1 MSVEVE
7 ELFAQARDAMTI
19 KKVFGEPIVHDG
31 ITLLPVAKVRGG
43 AGGGSGEAADDKGKG
58 WGGGYGV
65 TAKAM
70 GTYVIKGDTVR
81 FVPAVDVNGII
92 MVGGLVAMTF
102 LWTIGKPFAKAFA
115 KRLKGK
121 A

>member
-7 ELFAQARDAMTI
+7 ELFAQARDAMTV
-19 KKVFGEPIVHDG
+19 KKVFGEPIEHDG

-43 AGGGSGEAADDKGKG
+43 AGGGSGEAPDEKGKG
-58 WGGGYGV
+58 WGGGYGIS
-65 TAKAM
+65 ARAM
-70 GTYVIKGDTVR
+70 GTYVIKGDKVR
-81 FVPAVDVNGII
+81 FVPAVDVDRVIL
-92 MVGGLVAMTF
+92 VSGLVAMTL

-115 KRLKGK
+115 KRIKGK